1 MRIFQK
7 GGGKHEAQR
16 LNFIVVDSA
25 GKIYDKDPISYESQQ
40 IFLPNKKTAGL
51 NRQFFIVYHV
61 FFINLLPHFGQ
72 VISILP
78 FPLGTRIF

>member
-16 LNFIVVDSA
+16 LNFIVVVSV

-40 IFLPNKKTAGL
+40 IFLPNKK
-51 NRQFFIVYHV
+51 
-61 FFINLLPHFGQ
+61 LPA
-72 VISILP
+72 
-78 FPLGTRIF
+78 